1 MKPQPKRSKR
11 YIFMGIII
19 LSLGITFNTSMKDS
33 FGLLGIVFIGLG
45 GLFFIIGMNMKRK
58 ED

>member
-1 MKPQPKRSKR
+1 
-11 YIFMGIII
+11 MGIIVI
-19 LSLGITFNTSMKDS
+19 SMGITFNTSMKDS
-33 FGLLGIVFIGLG
+33 LGSIGVVFIAIG